1 MIGTLKATL
10 RGLRFASTEMLP
22 RTLDGFMRSF
32 NELRPHQ
39 ALGGLTPEEA
49 WQGMTMAEVQRAHA
63 EGRPE
68 ASKL

>member
-1 MIGTLKATL
+1 
-10 RGLRFASTEMLP
+10 MLQ

-32 NELRPHQ
+32 NELRRHQ

-63 EGRPE
+63 EGRARWVEE
-68 ASKL
+68 AFDGLIAESDCRMRC